1 MAAANYTNLL
11 LSAREAADARL
22 QKKGLGGNSLQSVD
36 DDTGP
41 GKALVR
47 RRYNESVDEEGEY
60 DFGMEYFSK
69 LRAHNVSLKKAYL
82 ESYSAEV
89 DVDEGSSTGA
99 MTDSKGNPV
108 DILNQG
114 DDVTS
119 GSVDEE
125 DFMSAL
131 IMSESSN
138 NSTAEKVKADGS
150 RYVGELQFGD
160 PRLDDAKKALGLSF
174 TIDEFKQD
182 PKLQKKIAAWHIK
195 DIDRVIDTLGSSAKG
210 YDRNGL
216 RAVAHLGG
224 NTGMKKFVMTKGKY
238 NPHDGTD
245 ENPGTYLS
253 EYYSKFSNTG
263 GTK

>member
-82 ESYSAEV
+82 EASTAEV
-89 DVDEGSSTGA
+89 DLDEGSSTGA

-114 DDVTS
+114 DDVSINPPVS
-119 GSVDEE
+119 GET
-125 DFMSAL
+125 FFNL
-131 IMSESSN
+131 
-138 NSTAEKVKADGS
+138 KH
-150 RYVGELQFGD
+150 
-160 PRLDDAKKALGLSF
+160 PKKAAELKKDEVFMARLSDMEGRYPGL
-174 TIDEFKQD
+174 TEDEIFK
-182 PKLQKKIAAWHIK
+182 
-195 DIDRVIDTLGSSAKG
+195 VIDGESAFNPK
-210 YDRNGL
+210 
-216 RAVAHLGG
+216 AVPML
-224 NTGMKKFVMTKGKY
+224 
-238 NPHDGTD
+238 
-245 ENPGTYLS
+245 
-253 EYYSKFSNTG
+253 
-263 GTK
+263 

>member
-1 MAAANYTNLL
+1 MANYTGLL
-11 LSAREAADARL
+11 LSAREEADARL
-22 QKKGLGGNSLQSVD
+22 QKKGLTGSSFQSVEEKAD
-36 DDTGP
+36 DRLLLSP
-41 GKALVR
+41 SQPLVSKR
-47 RRYNESVDEEGEY
+47 KKTSLSEEADEDDFLTKYYNNIRNQGFDVKSQVQD
-60 DFGMEYFSK
+60 
-69 LRAHNVSLKKAYL
+69 YL
-82 ESYSAEV
+82 
-89 DVDEGSSTGA
+89 DEGSSTGA